1 MLSAR
6 GRKAARG
13 DTSASGRVEAVS
25 FFYVLLQCSTNF
37 TLGICIYKLIHMERR
52 PTTQQISWLL
62 DLDNNKQLD
71 LNPPYQRKSVW
82 TIKDR
87 RFFLDTIMRN
97 YPAPPIF
104 IHRTIDEV
112 GRSTYHV
119 VDGKQRLETILQFA
133 NNKITIGADFNDEL
147 ISGKKFKDIPA
158 EYKRKFWD
166 YVLVVDFLNQLVGI
180 EEVFD
185 RVNRNSRNLQP
196 QELRHAR
203 YNGWFI
209 SEAEDFSDNA
219 FWVNIRVSTKAK
231 AKRMKNIQF
240 VSELLFVVLEKEP
253 VGFGQEYLDE
263 MYAKY
268 DDIDELPDF
277 DEDEYIAERDRVVGV
292 LKEMEAF
299 NNCVTKFS
307 KTVNNLYTLWSVV
320 ALTSDLPEAEELAD
334 KYQVFMTKV
343 QDASASTTATEDEDE
358 EDVRESGASIGGEEN
373 VVTYVLNSRGASTE
387 PQQRAARFRVLQAVL
402 SK

>member
-1 MLSAR
+1 
-6 GRKAARG
+6 
-13 DTSASGRVEAVS
+13 
-25 FFYVLLQCSTNF
+25 
-37 TLGICIYKLIHMERR
+37 MERR

-62 DLDNNKQLD
+62 DLFNNNQLD

-82 TIKDR
+82 TAKDR

-133 NNKITIGADFNDEL
+133 TNKITIGKDFNDEK
-147 ISGKKFKDIPA
+147 INGKKLKDIPT

-166 YVLVVDFLNQLVGI
+166 YVLVVDFLNQLEGI

-209 SEAEDFSDNA
+209 TEAEKFSDNS
-219 FWVNIRVSTKAK
+219 FWSDIRVTTKAK
-231 AKRMKNIQF
+231 AKRMKNVQF
-240 VSELLFVVLEKEP
+240 ISELLLVILDNKY
-253 VGFGQEYLDE
+253 VGFGQEYLDT
-263 MYAKY
+263 MYATY

-277 DEDEYIAERDRVVGV
+277 DEDEYIAKRDEVVTII
-292 LKEMEAF
+292 KDM
-299 NNCVTKFS
+299 NNANGCIIKYA
-307 KTVNNLYTLWSVV
+307 KTVNNLYTLWSVI
-320 ALTSDLPEAEELAD
+320 ALTSGLPDSATLAAKYEAFMLKVQEELGVGSETDDILDDTDVAVAGAEQA
-334 KYQVFMTKV
+334 QVQASPAATGAN
-343 QDASASTTATEDEDE
+343 DAE
-358 EDVRESGASIGGEEN
+358 
-373 VVTYVLNSRGASTE
+373 TYALNSRGASTE
-387 PQQRAARFRVLQAVL
+387 PHQRKMRFEALQAAL
-402 SK
+402 LQ